1 MAGQAGEGNMAH
13 RDELN
18 FNRNVLLAVD
28 DSENARRAVA
38 YVAFMLGGVKN
49 SRVTLLHVI
58 SEPEEDYFAKIEEK
72 AEWLEQYRRRVE
84 AFLEQYRR
92 ELVDAGFP
100 AEAVQTSAPLR
111 SCPSI
116 AECILS
122 ELDRTQYGTLVVGR
136 QGLSRKEE
144 FLFGSVSSKI
154 VGHARNCVVWV
165 VA

>member
-1 MAGQAGEGNMAH
+1 MTN
-13 RDELN
+13 RDELH

-38 YVAFMLGGVKN
+38 YVAFMLG
-49 SRVTLLHVI
+49 RVEGCRLTLLHVI

-72 AEWLEQYRRRVE
+72 QEWLDQYRRRVE
-84 AFLEQYRR
+84 TFLEQYRR
-92 ELVDAGFP
+92 ELIDAGFP

-111 SCPSI
+111 HCPSI

-122 ELDRTQYGTLVVGR
+122 ELDRTRYGTLVVGR

-144 FLFGSVSSKI
+144 FLFGSVSSRI
-154 VGHARNCVVWV
+154 VGHARNCAVWV

>member
-1 MAGQAGEGNMAH
+1 MAN

-38 YVAFMLGGVKN
+38 YVAYMLSGIEG

-72 AEWLEQYRRRVE
+72 QEWLDQYRSRVE

-92 ELVDAGFP
+92 ELIDAGFR
-100 AEAVQTSAPLR
+100 AESVKTSAPLR
-111 SCPSI
+111 HCPSI

-154 VGHARNCVVWV
+154 VGHARNCAVWV